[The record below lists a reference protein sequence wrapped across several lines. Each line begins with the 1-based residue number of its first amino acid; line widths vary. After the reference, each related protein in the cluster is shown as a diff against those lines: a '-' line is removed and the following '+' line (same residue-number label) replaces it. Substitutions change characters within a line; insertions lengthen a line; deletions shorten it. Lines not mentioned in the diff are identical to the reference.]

1 MTRTI
6 IIAAVTGALAI
17 AGCGSSGG
25 NSSAWS
31 ATAKANLEQA
41 CVSDGTP
48 QSVCGCVVSYLT
60 AHVSPGEALSA
71 ESRDDTSESWYP
83 GLIAKCG

>member
-1 MTRTI
+1 MRRTF
-6 IIAAVTGALAI
+6 IIAAVAGALAL
-17 AGCGSSGG
+17 AGCGGSGG
-25 NSSAWS
+25 NSSGWS
-31 ATAKANLEQA
+31 ATAKANLEQG

-48 QSVCGCVVSYLT
+48 GSVCGCVVSYLT
-60 AHVSPGEALSA
+60 AHVSPAEAMSA